1 MSIIAFTC
9 FFYDAGVNDI
19 TFQRSSGVVE
29 DGLIG
34 FTCRLQGSVFGNIEW
49 LFSEELLFGSK
60 VFLDDE
66 TVAVIALYFVYIGF
80 LFVGEFRTRRV
91 YIVVIEVEYAMCT
104 CCILILAI
112 IGIGGKKTFV

>member
-49 LFSEELLFGSK
+49 LFGEELLFGSK
-60 VFLDDE
+60 IFLDDE
-66 TVAVIALYFVYIGF
+66 TVAVIALYFCIYR
-80 LFVGEFRTRRV
+80 LFVCRRV
-91 YIVVIEVEYAMCT
+91 SD
-104 CCILILAI
+104 
-112 IGIGGKKTFV
+112 KTGLHSCH